1 MDAII
6 VNKQDACGLT
16 PAVSKVSAGALEFLP
31 LYSVKYVGKFLEGLK
46 ESGDFRIVSTN
57 VDDDSEELK
66 IDKEE
71 GQKLPLTPIANL
83 KIQDQESV
91 LLILGAEGHGVS
103 RTISSLATDKV
114 IIPPLLDDA
123 MIGQDP
129 FDKID
134 SLNVGV
140 SAAVLMYHIK

>member
-1 MDAII
+1 M
-6 VNKQDACGLT
+6 
-16 PAVSKVSAGALEFLP
+16 SAGALEFLP

-57 VDDDSEELK
+57 VDDDSEASRV
-66 IDKEE
+66 DKEE
-71 GQKLPLTPIANL
+71 GPLPLTPIAKLN
-83 KIQDQESV
+83 IQDQQSV